1 MPRRMKALAV
11 MVVVIG
17 VGLPLFGCPGA
28 LPPEV
33 SGALKIANNQWSQ
46 LTGAEIYALVQAAN
60 AADPDL
66 NLNITREQAD
76 IIAQFL
82 RDNEIDSPADWN
94 AVVEQAANDPGSI
107 VIPDGAE
114 ELFSSL

>member
-1 MPRRMKALAV
+1 MPRRMKTLVV
-11 MVVVIG
+11 MFVVIG
-17 VGLPLFGCPGA
+17 MGLPLFGCPGA
-28 LPPEV
+28 LLPEV
-33 SGALKIANNQWSQ
+33 SGALKVANNQWSQ

-60 AADPDL
+60 AADPDI
-66 NLNITREQAD
+66 NINITREQAD

-82 RDNEIDSPADWN
+82 RDNDIDSPADWN
-94 AVVEQAANDPGSI
+94 VVVEQATNDPGSI